1 MKVKAEEHSFL
12 DWSEDDSAI
21 EVDFNSTYQ
30 IYKNFSATLELGYV
44 FVDQSNLDFGQEE
57 QDDIFRSA
65 LTFVY
70 KF

>member
-1 MKVKAEEHSFL
+1 MTALLKLTSILRIK
-12 DWSEDDSAI
+12 
-21 EVDFNSTYQ
+21 ST
-30 IYKNFSATLELGYV
+30 KNFSATLELGYV